1 MRLFSIV
8 ILTLTALAAACLGG
22 CGDAYE
28 LEGDVGELGVSLLTE
43 SDIGVVYRLRNAL
56 FLVRGPEDVDVC
68 TEDYDINEPLLLV
81 PLESGDY
88 QVALN
93 DGAGGAGGA
102 GGSAGTGGTAG
113 NGATAG
119 NGGTGGSTCDGT
131 WFMEYSANGRPFAP
145 IEAQLVSANPAEV
158 TIRTEQTTLVTFS
171 FEVDGR
177 LIDFGPGTLAID
189 IDVTEVFGVGG
200 AGGDSGVGGMGGD
213 SGVGGMGGAGGV
225 GGMSGV
231 GGAGGA

>member
-1 MRLFSIV
+1 MRLFPIV
-8 ILTLTALAAACLGG
+8 VLALIALAAACFGG

-28 LEGDVGELGVSLLTE
+28 FEGDVGELGVSLLTE
-43 SDIGVVYRLRNAL
+43 SDSGVVYRLRNAL

-88 QVALN
+88 QVTLN
-93 DGAGGAGGA
+93 DGAGGA

-113 NGATAG
+113 GGGTAG
-119 NGGTGGSTCDGT
+119 NGGTGGTGGSTCDGT

-158 TIRTEQTTLVTFS
+158 TITTQQTTLVTFS

-177 LIDFGPGTLAID
+177 LINFGPGTLAID

-200 AGGDSGVGGMGGD
+200 AGGDGGT
-213 SGVGGMGGAGGV
+213 GGV
-225 GGMSGV
+225 GGVSGAGGTGGDGGMSGA